1 MPVSLSA
8 SISQSQEP
16 LRKKIFGNHGNI
28 LFWLLKSKQRTAIA
42 VDNRKKKIYVFVLQ
56 KSLLIKFFQK
66 QSSQMSRHQHTVKII
81 FSTKLPFL
89 CRNRENSRE
98 NK

>member
-42 VDNRKKKIYVFVLQ
+42 VDNRKKKKICICFTEKFTYQVLPKTVIPDVQ
-56 KSLLIKFFQK
+56 TPTY
-66 QSSQMSRHQHTVKII
+66 SQNYL
-81 FSTKLPFL
+81 F
-89 CRNRENSRE
+89 N
-98 NK
+98 